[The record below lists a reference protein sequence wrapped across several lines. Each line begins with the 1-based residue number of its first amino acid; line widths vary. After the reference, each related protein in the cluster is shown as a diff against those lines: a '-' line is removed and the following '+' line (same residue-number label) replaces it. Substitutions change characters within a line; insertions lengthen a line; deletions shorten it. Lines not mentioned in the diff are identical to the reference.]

1 MRSLAPRSSRPR
13 THPGRQWPPA
23 DALRVFAIRG
33 EMRWCG
39 KARLRLEHNLRHPD
53 NPLSLAAVGRIVQWG
68 LKDGRIKPCSFRC
81 EGRAKAGRRRS
92 FAGGHAERWR
102 GEDGRRGVQVDH
114 MTLSIDGKVFKEFRA
129 VRPKTRRQHAQV
141 FSRATSGV
149 AKAFLAE
156 ALKRLGEEP
165 IQVDGGL
172 RVHGRVRGRMRQAK
186 PAPQGPAAPTTAVER
201 HRRAGQ
207 PNRPIRVLAP
217 PRRRTQ
223 LQGHEQDPANLPG
236 ILQQPQAAPLTGDAN
251 SRGTGY
257 PSGHGRLTDKD
268 PEGQ

>member
-1 MRSLAPRSSRPR
+1 MRGLAPRSSRPR
-13 THPGRQWPPA
+13 THRGRQWTPA

-53 NPLSLAAVGRIVQWG
+53 RPLSLAAVGRVVQWG

-81 EGRAKAGRRRS
+81 EGRAKAR
-92 FAGGHAERWR
+92 
-102 GEDGRRGVQVDH
+102 RRGVQVDH
-114 MTLSIDGKVFKEFRA
+114 MTLSIDGKVFKEFGFAEPFGVRA
-129 VRPKTRRQHAQV
+129 VCPKTRRQHAQV

-149 AKAFLAE
+149 ARAFLAE
-156 ALKRLGEEP
+156 ALKHLGEEP

-201 HRRAGQ
+201 RRRAGQ
-207 PNRPIRVLAP
+207 PNRPRRVLALL
-217 PRRRTQ
+217 RRRTE
-223 LQGHEQDPANLPG
+223 LRGHEQGFANLLG
-236 ILQQPQAAPLTGDAN
+236 LLQQSSPAPL
-251 SRGTGY
+251 
-257 PSGHGRLTDKD
+257 P
-268 PEGQ
+268 